1 MASLMP
7 LIGQK
12 PGITAI
18 SAETTTKVVW
28 WGREERLLFAGRNIV
43 GSAAV
48 DAGSSPT
55 TLLRTGLVMGVKT
68 SDGLWYACDPNATTG
83 IEVPAGILLADLSML
98 GASGSAEDK
107 FGIPILLSGP
117 VKAADLLIEG
127 TLLTSSSDEF
137 YVRTRLAAK
146 GFIFDDDFQGKL
158 TGPFLH
164 NRELIVTGD
173 TTVTAADNGTLFV
186 VTGSSGATTFT
197 LPTFERGLSFE
208 FLQLDDQN
216 MAVASAGSSD
226 NIIGKN
232 DAAAD
237 SLTFSTANNKVG
249 AHCRVRSL
257 EVVNKWMVDNLCD
270 CTITM
275 A

>member
-7 LIGQK
+7 LLGQK
-12 PGITAI
+12 PGITAL
-18 SAETTTKVVW
+18 SSETTTKVVW
-28 WGREERLLFAGRNIV
+28 WGREEAILLAGRNIL

-68 SDGLWYACDPNATTG
+68 SDGLWYQCDPNGTDGT
-83 IEVPAGILLADLSML
+83 EVPAGILLADLSML
-98 GASGSAEDK
+98 NSSGTAEDK
-107 FGIPILLSGP
+107 FGIPIMIRGP

-127 TLLTSSSDEF
+127 TLFTSSSDEF
-137 YVRTRLAAK
+137 YVRSRLMAK

-158 TGPFLH
+158 QSPVLH
-164 NRELIVTGD
+164 TREKTVTGD
-173 TTVTAADNGTLFV
+173 TTVTAADNGTLFIV
-186 VTGSSGATTFT
+186 SGSAGATTLT
-197 LPTFERGLSFE
+197 LPTFERGLTFE

-216 MAVASAGSSD
+216 MVIASAGSLD

-237 SLTFSTANNKVG
+237 TLTFSTAGNKIG
-249 AHCRVRSL
+249 AHVRVRSL
-257 EVVNKWMVDNLCD
+257 EAVNKWMVDNLCD